1 MNILNGLFPA
11 LGICALITFCTFHA
25 NAKVQTNTVAASAS
39 DWYSESETHVETYP
53 NIEIVSAPRAM
64 IKGSSSNIG
73 VKNGAL
79 NYTSSNPNVIQIDS
93 NGYMT
98 AISAGTATIEVSN
111 PACRDSV
118 SITVYDEETTDVAL
132 SSLPKKKVYQLGEE
146 LDFTGIELKFSG
158 IRNYIGKWDAAIQLD
173 GTWSQG
179 ECTYP
184 EIYLDA
190 FDYHMGYYYSIDYDP
205 TSTYTWSNHEENYL
219 IPLHLSYR
227 THYNISNSNYSSY
240 SQADSNINFGC
251 WIITSEF
258 DSQKPGIYT
267 IYVSQTEEL
276 LDAENT
282 PSFTVEVEAPES
294 LQTGD
299 ADGSGNIDI
308 LDVITINKTIL
319 GKEKLSDAQIE
330 AADINRNGIPDFD
343 DSLVLLKYIVDLVQT
358 L

>member
-39 DWYSESETHVETYP
+39 DWYSESETHVETYAR
-53 NIEIVSAPRAM
+53 IDILSAPRAM
-64 IKGSSSNIG
+64 IKGSSSGIG
-73 VKNGAL
+73 LSNPGIKR
-79 NYTSSNPNVIQIDS
+79 NYFSSDPNVIQIDS

-98 AISAGTATIEVSN
+98 AISAGTATITISN
-111 PACRDSV
+111 PDFLDRRSV

-173 GTWSQG
+173 GTWNNGTMTETQLNLG
-179 ECTYP
+179 TANNRTDY
-184 EIYLDA
+184 
-190 FDYHMGYYYSIDYDP
+190 FDFTHSWYNSKSDYSTPLPIHYRQYYDLSISDYYSGSSSS
-205 TSTYTWSNHEENYL
+205 ST
-219 IPLHLSYR
+219 
-227 THYNISNSNYSSY
+227 
-240 SQADSNINFGC
+240 NFFEFDG

-267 IYVSQTEEL
+267 IYISQTEEV

-319 GKEKLSDAQIE
+319 GKEKLSDAQI
-330 AADINRNGIPDFD
+330 AVADINGNGTPDFD
-343 DSLVLLKYIVDLVQT
+343 DSLVLLKYIVGLVQA